1 MAIKTCTQ
9 LFTGP
14 QSMRTWHAKRCCYY
28 HTHTAHSARE
38 NSTRLGRVA
47 LVKLPTAC
55 FRRTTQRVQQR
66 DRRQQD
72 QGVCRIVLMHFHCKQ
87 SWPQANPG
95 RRPCAALLAP
105 TLAPLVWVSTCTRF
119 SARCSLFYFRN
130 PLSILCSFGVPRLN
144 YTRFL
149 ATETNHFPVLSLQ
162 LVPPYARPNSLSFAC
177 GNLTALTGGPVCFA

>member
-1 MAIKTCTQ
+1 M
-9 LFTGP
+9 
-14 QSMRTWHAKRCCYY
+14 
-28 HTHTAHSARE
+28 
-38 NSTRLGRVA
+38 
-47 LVKLPTAC
+47 KLPTAC

-72 QGVCRIVLMHFHCKQ
+72 QGVCRIVLMHVHCKQ

-105 TLAPLVWVSTCTRF
+105 TLAPPVWGF
-119 SARCSLFYFRN
+119 YMHPILGAMLILLFPKSSVN

-144 YTRFL
+144 YTCFL
-149 ATETNHFPVLSLQ
+149 ATETNLFPALSLQ

-177 GNLTALTGGPVCFA
+177 GNLTLAHVQARCKS

>member
-1 MAIKTCTQ
+1 M
-9 LFTGP
+9 
-14 QSMRTWHAKRCCYY
+14 
-28 HTHTAHSARE
+28 
-38 NSTRLGRVA
+38 
-47 LVKLPTAC
+47 KLPTAC

-105 TLAPLVWVSTCTRF
+105 TLAPLVWGFYMHPILGAMLILLF
-119 SARCSLFYFRN
+119 SQSSVN

-144 YTRFL
+144 YTCFL
-149 ATETNHFPVLSLQ
+149 ATETNLFPALSLQ

-177 GNLTALTGGPVCFA
+177 GNLTLAHVQARCKS